1 MSSRASQSQAR
12 FRAALRGPAPT
23 SISSAA
29 AIAPPGSERVR
40 FIATLSA
47 DQHRYLRLLALDHRL
62 DGSALVRAM
71 IATVESDPVV
81 RARVLEAARL
91 HSW

>member
-1 MSSRASQSQAR
+1 MSTRASQSQAR
-12 FRAALRGPAPT
+12 FRAALRGP
-23 SISSAA
+23 SSSASS
-29 AIAPPGSERVR
+29 ITMPPPAPERTR

-62 DGSALVRAM
+62 DGSALIRAM
-71 IATVESDPVV
+71 IATVEADPAV